1 MKSSRVGRKLRG
13 ESAAREYNRASLRPI
28 SATELIDVPRERVF
42 DLLTDLS
49 IRPAFTDHFIGDY
62 RLERLEPVGIGA
74 AARFRLHAGSAWMDT
89 AIVAAERPHLIRE
102 HGHGGRSNLVPSFTV
117 WELAEGASP
126 QSCEATVTFWTEPAK
141 LHERLRE
148 RRMKRGLKGDWK
160 RALRR
165 LGAIAEDG
173 TAVER
178 VTVGGGDRLPAFA
191 R

>member
-1 MKSSRVGRKLRG
+1 M
-13 ESAAREYNRASLRPI
+13 RPI

-49 IRPAFTDHFIGDY
+49 IRPSFTDHFMGDY
-62 RLERLEPVGIGA
+62 RLGRLEPAGVGA
-74 AARFRLHAGSAWMDT
+74 SARFNLHGKNKWMDT
-89 AIVAAERPHLIRE
+89 AIEIAERPHLVRE
-102 HGHGGRSNLVPSFTV
+102 QGQGGHVNRVVNHTV

-126 QSCEATVTFWTEPAK
+126 QSCEVTVTFWTEPTNVFDK
-141 LHERLRE
+141 LGERRLKRRLR
-148 RRMKRGLKGDWK
+148 RDWK

-165 LGAIAEDG
+165 LRAIAEEG